1 MIWENYVF
9 RRGPDVEELWDQM
22 FTERKQAGRPT
33 RLLFITGRGFDVR
46 ATSVLARFV
55 DRLKASECEVE
66 RAHLLFVGFTGYHLS
81 NDLRVQTRKN
91 EAEMLAYFEGVGT
104 SHTVMIGGAAEGEDD
119 ISSNIAL
126 RQGADEILKSVTDQT
141 DIVLDVS
148 SLPRVAYV
156 TILLS
161 LLARIIPEGNKN
173 GGLFANGVSL
183 QVLVAEDAQLDSK
196 ISSEDPSNDLTL
208 IPGYSEALQ
217 SESQQ
222 EEPMVWFPILGENRL
237 AQLRKIQASIR
248 EFAEICPILPH
259 PSRNPRRGDELL
271 LEYDSV
277 LFTQRATPIGNVFYV
292 NETHPFEVYRQL
304 LGAMQRFRKSLGL
317 IGRCRL
323 VVTPLA
329 SKLITVG
336 SALACFEMK
345 LISMDYKSSVAIP
358 YAEPKRYE
366 ADLELVLQSRP
377 VISALLLTG
386 DAYQTDVSSE
396 ASVAAPSS

>member
-1 MIWENYVF
+1 MIWDNYVF
-9 RRGPDVEELWDQM
+9 RRGADVEELWDQM
-22 FTERKQAGRPT
+22 FAERRQLERPV
-33 RLLFITGRGFDVR
+33 RLLYVTGRGFDVR

-55 DRLKASECEVE
+55 DRLKDSGCRIEK
-66 RAHLLFVGFTGYHLS
+66 AHLLFVGFSGYQLS
-81 NDLRVQTRKN
+81 KELHAQTRKN
-91 EAEMLAYFEGVGT
+91 EAEMLAYFEGVGS
-104 SHTVMIGGAAEGEDD
+104 SHTVTIGGAAEGEDD

-126 RQGADEILKSVTDQT
+126 RRGADEILQSVTDQT

-161 LLARIIPEGNKN
+161 LLARIIPEGDKN
-173 GGLFANGVSL
+173 GGLSAGGVSL

-208 IPGYSEALQ
+208 IPGYSQALQ

-222 EEPMVWFPILGENRL
+222 EEPLVWFPILGENRL
-237 AQLRKIQASIR
+237 AQLRKIQATIP

-277 LFTQRATPIGNVFYV
+277 LFTQRATPISNIFYV

-317 IGRCRL
+317 IGNCRL

-366 ADLELVLQSRP
+366 VDLELVLQSRP
-377 VISALLLTG
+377 IISALLLTG
-386 DAYQTDVSSE
+386 DAYRTD
-396 ASVAAPSS
+396 AG